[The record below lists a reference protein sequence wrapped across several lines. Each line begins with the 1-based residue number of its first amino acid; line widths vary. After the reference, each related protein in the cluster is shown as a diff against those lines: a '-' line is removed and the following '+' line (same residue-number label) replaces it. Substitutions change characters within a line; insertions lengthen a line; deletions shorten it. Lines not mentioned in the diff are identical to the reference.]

1 MSILHWQASIV
12 NRHLK
17 MIRLSRK
24 YFDIWTVPVVIA
36 VVSFLFFLI
45 YPVAMVVKSSLF
57 DVPGK
62 TISFES
68 YVKFFTISYYYKALV
83 NTLLLGVLGTLGIMI
98 ICIPLAY
105 FYTRY
110 KVYGHVLIGTVIWLP
125 YLTPAFIG
133 AYTWLI
139 LFGRF
144 GLITKFFKGF
154 GIASP
159 TIGGFWGVLIVFI
172 LSYYPL
178 GFILL
183 TGAFQTIDPT
193 LEEAAHNLGASNFRR
208 FWTVTLPSATPS
220 ILNAALMVFILIIDA
235 FGIPAIIGV
244 GVPVLTTLV
253 YGEFTSELGGPPVM
267 ASTGATIL
275 LAISMTI
282 LIFQRIYLKKRS
294 FATSGIRKP
303 VLVHPKPLK
312 KIILTLLFLGVF
324 IVSLLPITTIVISSF
339 TASDG
344 PVLKYGTWT
353 LDNYRDTMYAVKR
366 PLKNSYILATVS
378 MIFDLLL
385 GSLIGYVIVRKG
397 KTLATFLDALV
408 SLPLGIPGVLL
419 GIGLVIAYS
428 KGPLVLTGTGAILI
442 IAYYVRRLPHPVR
455 TVSSILAQ
463 VNPNVEE
470 ASVNL
475 GVPPVR
481 TFFKVTTRMILPGII
496 SGGLLAWTSSV
507 ADLTCTILIFSAKW
521 KTLTVE
527 TYAQIR
533 GDLYGPASV
542 VGIFLLLSVMIPI
555 FILNLITRSRE
566 KNL

>member
-1 MSILHWQASIV
+1 
-12 NRHLK
+12 
-17 MIRLSRK
+17 MIRLNRK
-24 YFDIWTVPVVIA
+24 YFDIWTVPVGIT
-36 VVSFLFFLI
+36 VVSFLLFLL
-45 YPVAMVVKSSLF
+45 YPVVTVIKSSLF
-57 DVPGK
+57 SVPGK
-62 TISFES
+62 TVSFAS
-68 YVKFFTISYYYKALV
+68 YIKFFTIPYYYKALI
-83 NTLLLGVLGTLGIMI
+83 NTLLLGVLGTLGILI
-98 ICIPLAY
+98 LCIPLAY

-110 KVYGHVLIGTVIWLP
+110 NIYGRTVIGTVIWIP

-139 LFGRF
+139 LFGQF

-154 GIASP
+154 DIAIP
-159 TIGGFWGVLIVFI
+159 TIGGFWGVLTVFI

-178 GFILL
+178 GFILM
-183 TGAFQTIDPT
+183 TGAFQTLDPT

-208 FWTVTLPSATPS
+208 FWTVTIPSATPS

-275 LAISMTI
+275 LSISMTI
-282 LIFQRIYLKKRS
+282 LIFQRVYLKKRS
-294 FATSGIRKP
+294 FMSSGIRKP
-303 VLVHPKPLK
+303 VLLEPKPLK
-312 KIILTLLFLGVF
+312 KMILTSLFLLVF
-324 IVSLLPITTIVISSF
+324 VVSLLPITTIVISSF

-353 LDNYRDTMYAVKR
+353 LDNYRETMYAIKR
-366 PLKNSYILATVS
+366 PLKNSYTLATVS
-378 MIFDLLL
+378 MVFDLLL

-397 KTLATFLDALV
+397 KTLATFLDAWV

-419 GIGLVIAYS
+419 GIGLILAYS
-428 KGPLVLTGTGAILI
+428 KGPLILTGSGAILM
-442 IAYYVRRLPHPVR
+442 IAYFVRRLPHPVR

-475 GVPPVR
+475 GIPPVR
-481 TFFKVTTRMILPGII
+481 TFFRVTTRMILPGII
-496 SGGLLAWTSSV
+496 SGGLLAWTTSV
-507 ADLTCTILIFSAKW
+507 ADLTCTIIIFSAKW

-533 GDLYGPASV
+533 SDLYGPASV

-555 FILNLITRSRE
+555 FVLNMLTRARE
-566 KNL
+566 KNG

>member
-1 MSILHWQASIV
+1 
-12 NRHLK
+12 

-24 YFDIWTVPVVIA
+24 YFDIWTVPVVI
-36 VVSFLFFLI
+36 VVISFLFFLI
-45 YPVAMVVKSSLF
+45 YPVVTVIKSSLF
-57 DVPGK
+57 SVPGK
-62 TISFES
+62 TIAFDS
-68 YVKFFTISYYYKALV
+68 YIKFFTIPYYYKALI
-83 NTLLLGVLGTLGIMI
+83 NTLLLGVLGTLGILI

-110 KVYGHVLIGTVIWLP
+110 KVYGHVFIGTVIWIP

-144 GLITKFFKGF
+144 GLITKFFRGF
-154 GIASP
+154 GVAIP
-159 TIGGFWGVLIVFI
+159 TIGGFWGVLTVFI

-253 YGEFTSELGGPPVM
+253 YGEFTSELGGPPIM

-275 LAISMTI
+275 LSISMTI
-282 LIFQRIYLKKRS
+282 LIFQRVYLKKRS

-303 VLVHPKPLK
+303 VLVEPKPLK
-312 KIILTLLFLGVF
+312 KMLLTGLFLLVF
-324 IVSLLPITTIVISSF
+324 IVSLLPITTIIISSF

-353 LDNYRDTMYAVKR
+353 LDNYRETMYAVKR
-366 PLKNSYILATVS
+366 PLKNSYTLATVS
-378 MIFDLLL
+378 MILDLLL

-419 GIGLVIAYS
+419 GIGLILAYS
-428 KGPLVLTGTGAILI
+428 KGPLVLTGTGTILI
-442 IAYYVRRLPHPVR
+442 IAYFVRRLPHPVR

-475 GVPPVR
+475 GIPPVR

-496 SGGLLAWTSSV
+496 SGGLLAWTTSV
-507 ADLTCTILIFSAKW
+507 ADLTCTIIIFSAKW

-533 GDLYGPASV
+533 SDLYGPASV

-555 FILNLITRSRE
+555 FILNLITRSKER
-566 KNL
+566 NL

>member
-1 MSILHWQASIV
+1 
-12 NRHLK
+12 
-17 MIRLSRK
+17 MIRLNRK
-24 YFDIWTVPVVIA
+24 YFDIWTVPIA
-36 VVSFLFFLI
+36 IVVVSFVFFLI
-45 YPVAMVVKSSLF
+45 YPVVMVVKSSLF
-57 DVPGK
+57 DIPGK
-62 TISFES
+62 TISVES
-68 YVKFFTISYYYKALV
+68 YIKFFTIPYYYRALI
-83 NTLLLGVLGTLGIMI
+83 NTLLLGLLGTLGIML

-105 FYTRY
+105 LYTRY
-110 KVYGHVLIGTVIWLP
+110 KIYGHVLIGTVIWVP

-144 GLITKFFKGF
+144 GLITKFFRGF
-154 GIASP
+154 GIATP

-183 TGAFQTIDPT
+183 TGAFQTVDPT

-244 GVPVLTTLV
+244 GTPVLTTLV

-275 LAISMTI
+275 LSISMTI
-282 LIFQRIYLKKRS
+282 LIFQRVYLKKRS
-294 FATSGIRKP
+294 FVSSGIRRP
-303 VLVHPKPLK
+303 ALVHPKPLK
-312 KIILTLLFLGVF
+312 KIMLTTLFLLVF
-324 IVSLLPITTIVISSF
+324 IASLLPITTILISSF

-344 PVLKYGTWT
+344 PILKYGTWT

-366 PLKNSYILATVS
+366 PLKNSYTLATVS
-378 MIFDLLL
+378 MSFDLLL

-397 KTLATFLDALV
+397 KKLAVFLDAFV

-428 KGPLVLTGTGAILI
+428 KGPLVLTGTGAILM

-463 VNPNVEE
+463 VNPHVEE

-481 TFFKVTTRMILPGII
+481 SFFKVTTRMILPGII

-527 TYAQIR
+527 TYSQIR

-555 FILNLITRSRE
+555 FILNLLTRSKE
-566 KNL
+566 SGS